1 MKTFLKILLFVLLA
15 MVVIHIFPL
24 LLVPATLSVV
34 VMLGLGA
41 LLVGVLA
48 ALLAVALVVL
58 TVLSPLWLPL
68 LAVFG
73 LVSLCRRRPV
83 AA

>member
-1 MKTFLKILLFVLLA
+1 
-15 MVVIHIFPL
+15 
-24 LLVPATLSVV
+24 
-34 VMLGLGA
+34 
-41 LLVGVLA
+41 
-48 ALLAVALVVL
+48 VALVVL

>member
-1 MKTFLKILLFVLLA
+1 MKTFLKILLFGLLA
-15 MVVIHIFPL
+15 VVVIHVFPL

-34 VMLGLGA
+34 VMLGLGV